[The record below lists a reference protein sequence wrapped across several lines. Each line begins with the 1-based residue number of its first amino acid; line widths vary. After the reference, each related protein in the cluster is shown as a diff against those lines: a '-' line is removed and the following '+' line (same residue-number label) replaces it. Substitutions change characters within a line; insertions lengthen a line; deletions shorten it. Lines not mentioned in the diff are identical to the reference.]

1 MEIIGVYNFKGG
13 VGKTTTAVN
22 LAYRSAAE
30 DWPTVVWDLDPQGAA
45 TYLLRHEPQ
54 DTGAAKELIRGQT
67 SLRDVVAATGHE
79 RLDLI
84 PADFSYRR
92 MDVHLDKRH
101 DATTLLLKLMRPLQE
116 RYACLI
122 LDCPPGLSLV
132 SENVMHAAD
141 ALVVPLLPTP
151 LSARM
156 LDQLFEFIAA
166 RGWHDVNVLP
176 FFSMVDRRRALHKE
190 TVAELRARFPAILET
205 EVPYGS
211 EFERMAA
218 RRAPIESYAPASAA
232 AETYRALWRE
242 VDERLTSLSNARAA
256 RRGASAETTQ
266 IAADSELVGSPWS
279 SGRA

>member
-22 LAYRSAAE
+22 LAFRSAAD

-45 TYLLRHEPQ
+45 TYLLRREPQ
-54 DTGAAKELIRGQT
+54 ATGAAKELIRGDT
-67 SLRDVVAATGHE
+67 ALRSVVVPTEHE
-79 RLDLI
+79 RVDLI

-92 MDVHLDKRH
+92 MDVHLDKRQ
-101 DATTLLLKLMRPLQE
+101 DATTLLLKLMRPLQD
-116 RYACLI
+116 RYACLF
-122 LDCPPGLSLV
+122 LDCPPGMSLV

-156 LDQLFEFIAA
+156 LEQLLEFISA

-176 FFSMVDRRRALHKE
+176 FFSMVDRRRALHKQ
-190 TVAELRARFPAILET
+190 TIAELRARFPMILAT

-232 AETYRALWRE
+232 AETYRVLWRE
-242 VDERLTSLSNARAA
+242 IDERLASLSRARA
-256 RRGASAETTQ
+256 RSVSGAEAEV
-266 IAADSELVGSPWS
+266 AAAYDLVGSPWS
-279 SGRA
+279 AGRA